1 MQLAVVVSEV
11 LENGSSVLVCLE
23 EGWDITAQV
32 NCVHVFSDFILYLYF
47 TVAFFFCF
55 SGA

>member
-32 NCVHVFSDFILYLYF
+32 NLHIFSDIWFFIGMNLYF
-47 TVAFFFCF
+47 SSFVF
-55 SGA
+55 